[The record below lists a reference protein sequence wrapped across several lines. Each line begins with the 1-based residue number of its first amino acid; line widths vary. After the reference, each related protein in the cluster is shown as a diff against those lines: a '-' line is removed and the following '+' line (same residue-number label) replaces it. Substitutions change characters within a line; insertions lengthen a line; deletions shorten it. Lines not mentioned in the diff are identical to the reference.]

1 MLAFSANS
9 GKEASVA
16 RFWSLLVV
24 AVTLL
29 AGRSARAE
37 LPPPGSPDTRPLV
50 PTAPPPAEYP
60 SSAARGRLALAGG
73 ALFVGWYAA
82 AVAQSYGW
90 KEAPAH
96 ERLLI
101 PVAGP
106 WMTVAHAGCSS
117 SEPNCTTPLAVAR
130 GVLAGISSIGQIGG
144 LLVLAE
150 AAFMRTEPPQPKLS
164 ERSGLHIRSVSVL
177 TTHDTIGLGVSGAF

>member
-1 MLAFSANS
+1 M
-9 GKEASVA
+9 A
-16 RFWSLLVV
+16 RFWSLMVV

-37 LPPPGSPDTRPLV
+37 LPPPGSPDERPLI
-50 PTAPPPAEYP
+50 PTAPPPPEYP
-60 SSAARGRLALAGG
+60 SAAARGRLALAGG
-73 ALFVGWYAA
+73 ALFAGWYAA

-106 WMTVAHAGCSS
+106 WMTVAHAGCS
-117 SEPNCTTPLAVAR
+117 
-130 GVLAGISSIGQIGG
+130 
-144 LLVLAE
+144 
-150 AAFMRTEPPQPKLS
+150 
-164 ERSGLHIRSVSVL
+164 
-177 TTHDTIGLGVSGAF
+177 